1 MFIKNT
7 GWGAVGRG
15 GARWGAVGHG
25 GLVVGA
31 LALRSDGRWFEAQSL
46 PLSCFLRQ
54 ETSPHIVSL
63 HPGV

>member
-1 MFIKNT
+1 M
-7 GWGAVGRG
+7 GRG